1 MKEMGAGLMIINII
15 IHLQVSP
22 RALSLRDRVT
32 IPLLSYLRLTNSL
45 TLSLF
50 LLSSYSLPLSFTH
63 TLTSYLFLQQS
74 RREEMIPAH
83 ASCILL
89 LSLLLVLFITT
100 CTTTTLAAN
109 TTYIPIVL
117 MHGVAQGNDALAIVV
132 QWINGTPLISLVF
145 LPPPPHFI
153 LFLFISHN
161 HTLFYFHS
169 RLPFPCENLTLTLCI
184 AAMPGAYVHN
194 MEIGNGSKD
203 SVSSFVH
210 VLLVHQ

>member
-63 TLTSYLFLQQS
+63 TLTSYLLLQQS

-132 QWINGTPLISLVF
+132 QWINGTPLISLLFFF
-145 LPPPPHFI
+145 LLLLISYYSYLFHITIHYPTFI
-153 LFLFISHN
+153 HVSHSLIRIS
-161 HTLFYFHS
+161 LS
-169 RLPFPCENLTLTLCI
+169 PF
-184 AAMPGAYVHN
+184 V
-194 MEIGNGSKD
+194 
-203 SVSSFVH
+203 
-210 VLLVHQ
+210 